1 LKIWREKWHRYLFV
15 TSEAENQSFFH
26 WLKKMFFFLFFRKKN
41 FSTPRRHGALD
52 IASASGSEDPG

>member
-26 WLKKMFFFLFFRKKN
+26 WLKKMFFFFFLEKKLFNAQAAWRIGH
-41 FSTPRRHGALD
+41 RIRLR
-52 IASASGSEDPG
+52 I